1 MHENVF
7 KKQQL
12 STATPKHRKQKELKV
27 INLPYKRE
35 FKEMIKHS
43 ANPIELRT
51 MLNNFFEVQ
60 FSNQC
65 SINNEILN
73 WVQYSFKT
81 HAYLFGQLFL
91 TETNWGKRV
100 N

>member
-7 KKQQL
+7 KKQLL

-43 ANPIELRT
+43 ANPFEL
-51 MLNNFFEVQ
+51 
-60 FSNQC
+60 
-65 SINNEILN
+65 
-73 WVQYSFKT
+73 
-81 HAYLFGQLFL
+81 
-91 TETNWGKRV
+91 
-100 N
+100 